1 MKLVLL
7 AGRVLLFN
15 SMLIAILILR
25 NLITALRELGLT
37 TVLPLDNNIYLHKV
51 VGYLIFVQAWI
62 HSIMHLCNF
71 CESSQKISKY
81 RKGSQHFVN
90 VYLRPFQTL
99 TFSQIQSS
107 LCS

>member
-1 MKLVLL
+1 
-7 AGRVLLFN
+7 
-15 SMLIAILILR
+15 MLIAILILR

-71 CESSQKISKY
+71 CEFNYHNVAMLRSK
-81 RKGSQHFVN
+81 SESPVLPL
-90 VYLRPFQTL
+90 YLQTL

-107 LCS
+107 SCS

>member
-1 MKLVLL
+1 MII

-71 CESSQKISKY
+71 CESNHHNFA
-81 RKGSQHFVN
+81 R
-90 VYLRPFQTL
+90 
-99 TFSQIQSS
+99 
-107 LCS
+107 

>member
-1 MKLVLL
+1 MKLVPL

-71 CESSQKISKY
+71 CESGQQISQGKSIFCKY
-81 RKGSQHFVN
+81 P
-90 VYLRPFQTL
+90 RPFQTL
-99 TFSQIQSS
+99 TFSQIPSS
-107 LCS
+107 SCS